1 MIHYSYTCM
10 SEIVILPLVILLA
23 QSPGPKN
30 KQNSGLNSI
39 GGAGYFREADGVL
52 SADVFS

>member
-1 MIHYSYTCM
+1 M

-30 KQNSGLNSI
+30 KQNSGLNSN